1 YAMIYFPLGLA
12 AAMAISPRLR
22 RPGSIALIAALGFPA
37 VLVNFLHGQNGF
49 LTAALLGGGLALL
62 NRKQAL
68 AGVLIGLLAYKPQF
82 GVLIPLALAAGGY
95 WRAFGAAAATVIALA
110 AFSTAIFGVEIWQA
124 FFESRHYTKGT
135 ILEAGATGWEKIQS
149 VFSALRMWGAPVWL
163 AYAAQAGAALA
174 LGACVIAVW
183 RSGVDFGLKAAT
195 LMVASLLATPYSLD
209 YDLMALGPAIAFFA
223 AYGLR
228 EGFHPYEKSL
238 LALAWLCP
246 IAARPAAE
254 LLMVPLGLA
263 ATTLFFLAIMRRAG
277 IGLDVR
283 RAAKP
288 VAPA

>member
-1 YAMIYFPLGLA
+1 M
-12 AAMAISPRLR
+12 
-22 RPGSIALIAALGFPA
+22 
-37 VLVNFLHGQNGF
+37 
-49 LTAALLGGGLALL
+49 
-62 NRKQAL
+62 
-68 AGVLIGLLAYKPQF
+68 
-82 GVLIPLALAAGGY
+82 
-95 WRAFGAAAATVIALA
+95 
-110 AFSTAIFGVEIWQA
+110 
-124 FFESRHYTKGT
+124 
-135 ILEAGATGWEKIQS
+135 
-149 VFSALRMWGAPVWL
+149 APVWL

-195 LMVASLLATPYSLD
+195 LIVASLLATPYSLD

-254 LLMVPLGLA
+254 FLMVPLGLA